1 MYVILCKIQTKHDQI
16 RPININFRNLHK
28 ISKFWC
34 IITLFNNNERIYIE
48 IYCENTKMH
57 KILTVFNID
66 FQNLH
71 KISEILVYRN
81 YVHQF
86 VDDGRK
92 FGCYLMDYLKDS
104 V

>member
-1 MYVILCKIQTKHDQI
+1 
-16 RPININFRNLHK
+16 
-28 ISKFWC
+28 
-34 IITLFNNNERIYIE
+34 
-48 IYCENTKMH
+48 MH

-86 VDDGRK
+86 VHDGRK